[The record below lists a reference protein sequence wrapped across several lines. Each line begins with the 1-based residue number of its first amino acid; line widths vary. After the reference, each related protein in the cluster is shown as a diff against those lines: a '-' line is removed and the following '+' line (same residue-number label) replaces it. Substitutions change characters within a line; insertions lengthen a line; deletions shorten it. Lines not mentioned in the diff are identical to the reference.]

1 MDFIS
6 LAVFGLS
13 VVGLGAAA
21 TVMIAKWLPRAAIE
35 QAAEHGRF
43 VGLGLGLGVAPRAKL
58 DLHAE
63 RRPLV
68 GVRVVKEAMNV
79 VRTH

>member
-6 LAVFGLS
+6 LSVFGLA
-13 VVGLGAAA
+13 VVGLGSAA
-21 TVMIAKWLPRAAIE
+21 TVMIAKWLPQSAIE
-35 QAAEHGRF
+35 QAAEHGRY
-43 VGLGLGLGVAPRAKL
+43 VGLGVAPRAKL

-63 RRPLV
+63 RRPRV
-68 GVRVVKEAMNV
+68 GVQVVKEAMNV

>member
-6 LAVFGLS
+6 LSVFGLA
-13 VVGLGAAA
+13 VVSLGAAA
-21 TVMIAKWLPRAAIE
+21 TVMIAKWLPQAAIE
-35 QAAEHGRF
+35 QAVEHGRY
-43 VGLGLGLGVAPRAKL
+43 VGLGVAPRAKL
-58 DLHAE
+58 DLQAG

-68 GVRVVKEAMNV
+68 GVQVVKEAMNV

>member
-13 VVGLGAAA
+13 VVGLGVAA

-43 VGLGLGLGVAPRAKL
+43 VGLGVAPRAKL